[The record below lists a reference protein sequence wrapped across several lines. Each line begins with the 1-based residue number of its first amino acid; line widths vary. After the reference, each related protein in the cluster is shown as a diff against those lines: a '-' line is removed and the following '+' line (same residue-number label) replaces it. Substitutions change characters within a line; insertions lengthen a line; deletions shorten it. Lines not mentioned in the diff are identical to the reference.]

1 MWTTDH
7 TCGRREAVDE
17 HGEQPEGRPNRPV
30 MKIGSKRPRAWPKR
44 QRGRNGK
51 KGMGA
56 RENQKRRKQHPA
68 HCLPLRKR
76 NNPNN
81 SSSSSNRSSTLAVTR
96 AVATVMVDN
105 EVLYD
110 ICHCKVDDGSAFDR
124 NRRIYDIFGDCSNT
138 SMTNMYAADPSG
150 DAIQVDG
157 PWASCPS
164 SGSGDAESERLDQG
178 TCSSYTPTSSCSSK
192 LDSLCSSVKL
202 RDDTCTDFS
211 HPRRHQLESATG
223 VRIWWVSSAPV

>member
-1 MWTTDH
+1 M
-7 TCGRREAVDE
+7 GR
-17 HGEQPEGRPNRPV
+17 
-30 MKIGSKRPRAWPKR
+30 KR
-44 QRGRNGK
+44 
-51 KGMGA
+51 MGA

-81 SSSSSNRSSTLAVTR
+81 SSSSSSSNRSSTLAVTR

-202 RDDTCTDFS
+202 RDDTCTDFICTRWS
-211 HPRRHQLESATG
+211 TFATAGCDNADVVNCCVSSLSSRRHQLESPTG